1 MTYHLVHADDAALLF
16 SERAVIK
23 RDERQSFVDAVALL
37 GAVREAQARAV
48 QAANDARE
56 AAYGAALHGAQA
68 EIEDLLAREI
78 AQFSKAIDLQEQA
91 RRTEIAEAALAAVH
105 AVLGELD
112 DATLVP
118 ALVARALDRLQP
130 QGAVIVGVAPD
141 MAEKVSSQLAAR
153 TEVTILPDPALGA
166 HDCAIR
172 TEQGQVIAS
181 LSVQLETLA
190 KRWGVA

>member
-1 MTYHLVHADDAALLF
+1 MTYHLVQADDSALLF

-23 RDERQSFVDAVALL
+23 RGERQSFAAAVALL

-48 QAANDARE
+48 QAANAARE
-56 AAYGAALHGAQA
+56 EAYSTALDGARA
-68 EIEDLLAREI
+68 EIDSLLAGEI
-78 AQFSKAIDLQEQA
+78 ARFSRAIDLEEQT
-91 RRTEIAEAALAAVH
+91 RRAEIAEAALAAVR

-112 DATLVP
+112 NATLVP

-130 QGAVIVGVAPD
+130 QGAVIVAVAPD
-141 MAEKVSSQLAAR
+141 LADKVAERLEAL
-153 TEVTILPDPALGA
+153 TEVSILPDPALGA

>member
-23 RDERQSFVDAVALL
+23 RDERQSFADAVALL

-48 QAANDARE
+48 QAANDASEE
-56 AAYGAALHGAQA
+56 AYSAALGSAKA
-68 EIEDLLAREI
+68 EIGDVLAREI
-78 AQFSKAIDLQEQA
+78 ARFSEAIDLQEQA
-91 RRTEIAEAALAAVH
+91 RRSEIADAALAAVH

-130 QGAVIVGVAPD
+130 QGAVIVAVAPD
-141 MAEKVSSQLAAR
+141 MADKVAAR
-153 TEVTILPDPALGA
+153 LEALTEVTILPDPALGA

>member
-23 RDERQSFVDAVALL
+23 REERQSFADAITLL
-37 GAVREAQARAV
+37 GAVREAHAKAV
-48 QAANDARE
+48 QAAELARDE
-56 AAYGAALHGAQA
+56 AYGTALSGARA
-68 EIEDLLAREI
+68 EIDDLLAREI
-78 AQFSKAIDLQEQA
+78 AQFAAAIEAQEQA
-91 RRTEIAEAALAAVH
+91 RRSEIAEAALAAVH

-130 QGAVIVGVAPD
+130 QGAVIVAVAPD
-141 MAEKVSSQLAAR
+141 LAEKVGVRLAALP
-153 TEVTILPDPALGA
+153 EVTILPDPALGA

>member
-16 SERAVIK
+16 SDRAVIK
-23 RDERQSFVDAVALL
+23 RDECRAFSDAVGLL

-48 QAANDARE
+48 AATEAARE
-56 AAYGAALHGAQA
+56 AAYATALAGARAK
-68 EIEDLLAREI
+68 IEAMLASEI
-78 AQFSKAIDLQEQA
+78 AQFAAAIDAQEQA
-91 RRTEIAEAALAAVH
+91 RRNEVAEAALAAVH
-105 AVLGELD
+105 AVLGDLD
-112 DATLVP
+112 DATLMP

-130 QGAVIVGVAPD
+130 QGAVIVTVAPD
-141 MAEKVSSQLAAR
+141 LAEKVAARLAAS
-153 TEVTILPDPALGA
+153 TEVTILPDPALA
-166 HDCAIR
+166 AQDCVIR

>member
-23 RDERQSFVDAVALL
+23 REEHQSFADAVALL

-48 QAANDARE
+48 QAADAARDE
-56 AAYGAALHGAQA
+56 AYAGALAEAQTA
-68 EIEDLLAREI
+68 IDDLLAGKI
-78 AQFSKAIDLQEQA
+78 AQFAAAIDAQEQA
-91 RRTEIAEAALAAVH
+91 RRNEIAEAALAAVH
-105 AVLGELD
+105 AVLGELE

-130 QGAVIVGVAPD
+130 QGAVIVAVAPD
-141 MAEKVSSQLAAR
+141 MAEKVAARLAALA
-153 TEVTILPDPALGA
+153 EVNILPDPALGA

>member
-23 RDERQSFVDAVALL
+23 RDERQSFSDAVALL
-37 GAVREAQARAV
+37 GAVREAQAKAV
-48 QAANDARE
+48 QAADIARE
-56 AAYGAALHGAQA
+56 EAYSTALSGARTD
-68 EIEDLLAREI
+68 IDDLLAREI
-78 AQFSKAIDLQEQA
+78 AQFAAAIEAQEQA
-91 RRTEIAEAALAAVH
+91 RRSEIAEAALAAVH

-118 ALVARALDRLQP
+118 ALVARALDRLHP
-130 QGAVIVGVAPD
+130 QGAVIVAVAPD
-141 MAEKVSSQLAAR
+141 LAEKVAARLAAL
-153 TEVTILPDPALGA
+153 TEVTILADPGLGA

>member
-23 RDERQSFVDAVALL
+23 RDERQSFADAVALL

-48 QAANDARE
+48 QAADAARHE
-56 AAYGAALHGAQA
+56 AYSAAFEGAGA
-68 EIEDLLAREI
+68 EVNDLLAREI
-78 AQFSKAIDLQEQA
+78 AQFAASIDAQEQA
-91 RRTEIAEAALAAVH
+91 RRSDIAEAALAAVQ

-112 DATLVP
+112 DAVLMP

-130 QGAVIVGVAPD
+130 QGAVIVAVAPD
-141 MAEKVSSQLAAR
+141 MAEKVAAR
-153 TEVTILPDPALGA
+153 LEALTEVTILPDPALGP

>member
-1 MTYHLVHADDAALLF
+1 MTYHLVHADDASLLF

-23 RDERQSFVDAVALL
+23 REERQSFSDAVALL
-37 GAVREAQARAV
+37 GAVGEAQAQAV
-48 QAANDARE
+48 QAANDSRE
-56 AAYGAALHGAQA
+56 AAYATALDGARA
-68 EIEDLLAREI
+68 EIEDLLASEI
-78 AQFSKAIDLQEQA
+78 ARFSAAIDLQEHV
-91 RRTEIAEAALAAVH
+91 RRAEIADAALAAVH

-130 QGAVIVGVAPD
+130 QGAVIVAVAPD
-141 MAEKVSSQLAAR
+141 MAEKVAAR
-153 TEVTILPDPALGA
+153 LDNLTEVTILPDPALGA

>member
-23 RDERQSFVDAVALL
+23 REERRSFVDAVALL

-48 QAANDARE
+48 QAANDSRE
-56 AAYGAALHGAQA
+56 AAYATALDGART
-68 EIEDLLAREI
+68 EIENLLAGEI
-78 AQFSKAIDLQEQA
+78 ARFSAAIDLQEHA
-91 RRTEIAEAALAAVH
+91 RRAEIADAALAAVH

-130 QGAVIVGVAPD
+130 QGAVIVAVAPD
-141 MAEKVSSQLAAR
+141 MAEKVAAR
-153 TEVTILPDPALGA
+153 LDNLTEVTILPDPALGA

>member
-1 MTYHLVHADDAALLF
+1 MTYHLVHADEATLLF

-23 RDERQSFVDAVALL
+23 RDERRSFSDAVALL

-48 QAANDARE
+48 QAADAARDE
-56 AAYGAALHGAQA
+56 AYSAALEGARA
-68 EIEDLLAREI
+68 AIDDLLAREI
-78 AQFSKAIDLQEQA
+78 AQFAAAIEAQEQA
-91 RRTEIAEAALAAVH
+91 RRNEIAEAALAAVH

-130 QGAVIVGVAPD
+130 QGAVIVAVAPD
-141 MAEKVSSQLAAR
+141 LAEKVAARLAAR
-153 TEVTILPDPALGA
+153 TEVTILPDPAIGA
-166 HDCAIR
+166 RDCAIR

>member
-1 MTYHLVHADDAALLF
+1 MTYHLVHADDATLLF

-23 RDERQSFVDAVALL
+23 RDERQSFSNAVALL

-48 QAANDARE
+48 QAADAARNE
-56 AAYGAALHGAQA
+56 AYSAALEGARA
-68 EIEDLLAREI
+68 DIDDLLARQI
-78 AQFSKAIDLQEQA
+78 AQFAAAIEAQEQA
-91 RRTEIAEAALAAVH
+91 RRNEIAEAALAAVH

-130 QGAVIVGVAPD
+130 QGAVIVAVAPD
-141 MAEKVSSQLAAR
+141 LAEKVAARLAAR

>member
-23 RDERQSFVDAVALL
+23 RDERQSFSDAVALL
-37 GAVREAQARAV
+37 GAVREAQARAA
-48 QAANDARE
+48 QAANASRE
-56 AAYGAALHGAQA
+56 AAYSAALGSAKA
-68 EIEDLLAREI
+68 EIDDLLAREI
-78 AQFSKAIDLQEQA
+78 ARFSAAIDLQEQA
-91 RRTEIAEAALAAVH
+91 RRSEIADAALAAVH

-130 QGAVIVGVAPD
+130 QGAVIVAVAPD
-141 MAEKVSSQLAAR
+141 MADKVAAR
-153 TEVTILPDPALGA
+153 LEALTEVSILPDPAFGA

>member
-23 RDERQSFVDAVALL
+23 REERQSFADAVALL

-56 AAYGAALHGAQA
+56 EAYSTALHGARA
-68 EIEDLLAREI
+68 DIEELLAREI

-91 RRTEIAEAALAAVH
+91 CRAEIADAALAAVH

-130 QGAVIVGVAPD
+130 QGAVIVAVAPE
-141 MAEKVSSQLAAR
+141 MADKVAAR
-153 TEVTILPDPALGA
+153 LVDLAEVTILPDPALGA

>member
-16 SERAVIK
+16 SERGVIK
-23 RDERQSFVDAVALL
+23 RDERQSFSDAVALL
-37 GAVREAQARAV
+37 DAVREAQARAV
-48 QAANDARE
+48 KAADAARDE
-56 AAYGAALHGAQA
+56 AYTSALAGARA
-68 EIEDLLAREI
+68 EIDELLAREI
-78 AQFSKAIDLQEQA
+78 AQFAAAIDAHEQA
-91 RRTEIAEAALAAVH
+91 RRNEVAEAALAAVH
-105 AVLGELD
+105 AVLGELE

-130 QGAVIVGVAPD
+130 QGGVTVAVAPD
-141 MAEKVSSQLAAR
+141 LAEKVAAR
-153 TEVTILPDPALGA
+153 LEALPEVSILPDPALAA

-172 TEQGQVIAS
+172 TDQGQVIAS

>member
-16 SERAVIK
+16 SERTVIK
-23 RDERQSFVDAVALL
+23 RDERQSFSDAVALL
-37 GAVREAQARAV
+37 GAVREAQAKAV
-48 QAANDARE
+48 QAADIARE
-56 AAYGAALHGAQA
+56 EAYSTALSGARTD
-68 EIEDLLAREI
+68 IDDLLTREI
-78 AQFSKAIDLQEQA
+78 AQFAAAIAAQEQA
-91 RRTEIAEAALAAVH
+91 RRSEIAEAALAAVH

-130 QGAVIVGVAPD
+130 QGAVIVAVVPD
-141 MAEKVSSQLAAR
+141 MAEKVAARLAAL

-181 LSVQLETLA
+181 LSVQLDTLA

>member
-1 MTYHLVHADDAALLF
+1 MTYHLVHAADAALLF

-23 RDERQSFVDAVALL
+23 REERQSFADAVALL
-37 GAVREAQARAV
+37 GAVREAQAQAE
-48 QAANDARE
+48 QAANDSRE
-56 AAYGAALHGAQA
+56 AAYSTASEVARA
-68 EIEDLLAREI
+68 EIEDLLTGEI
-78 AQFSKAIDLQEQA
+78 ARFSAAIDLQEHT
-91 RRTEIAEAALAAVH
+91 RRAEIADAALAAVH
-105 AVLGELD
+105 AVLGDLE

-130 QGAVIVGVAPD
+130 QGAVIVAVAPD
-141 MAEKVSSQLAAR
+141 MAAKVAAR
-153 TEVTILPDPALGA
+153 LDNLTEVTILPDPALGA

>member
-68 EIEDLLAREI
+68 EIEDLLARKI

-130 QGAVIVGVAPD
+130 QGAVIVAVAPD